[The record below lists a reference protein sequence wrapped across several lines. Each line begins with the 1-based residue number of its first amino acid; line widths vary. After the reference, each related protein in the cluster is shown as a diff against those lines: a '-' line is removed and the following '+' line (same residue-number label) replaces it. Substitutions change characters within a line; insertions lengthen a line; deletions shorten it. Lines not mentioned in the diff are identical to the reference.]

1 MDPYD
6 SSATRAVWSRV
17 MQQDRAPEELSLEES
32 LREMIAG
39 EHTDHIT
46 YLAAA
51 RCAGRHAAALRQI
64 AMQEDCHGKRL
75 QALYYLLTGECYAPE
90 VAPKCEGSFC
100 ETLRA
105 RFAVELEGA
114 KRYRAAAERWPEHR
128 CLFLEL
134 AAQEEN
140 HGRILHGIA
149 CQRMK
154 F

>member
-6 SSATRAVWSRV
+6 STATRAVWNRV
-17 MQQDRAPEELSLEES
+17 MQQDRAPEALSLEES

-39 EHTDHIT
+39 EHTDHVT

-51 RCAGRHAAALRQI
+51 RCAGRHAATLRQI
-64 AMQEDCHGKRL
+64 AMQEDCHGRRL

-90 VAPKCEGSFC
+90 VAPRCEGSLC

-128 CLFLEL
+128 RLFQEL

-140 HGRILHGIA
+140 HGRILQGIT
-149 CQRMK
+149 CRMLK
-154 F
+154 I